1 MESTLLGSFLNLFI
15 DPVVASCLIGLIG
28 FTSYV
33 VVNKRLNQ
41 ILDLDDLELASK
53 ENAYDGF
60 TVIFFFLGWMY
71 GLVMIATVTLS
82 FGKGQLFFYTWVE
95 SSDDLVSSILLLA
108 TLLFAVGFAFCFLNT
123 LKITRLKSNAR
134 ASILRGLGSAQT
146 ETVHPPA
153 EIALQEGTSEQES
166 LEERSEPVTFNEI
179 LDALDKQLKEAIGEA
194 YELREELKETKSK
207 VVMLEEEVQEKD
219 TLIEEI
225 ESSKSSLSQQL
236 SDREHEERDGKKLS
250 LTDSV
255 MVGDS
260 IMGGMKIDKQVN
272 NDPDA
277 IARAV
282 IAAYRAGRDD
292 QE

>member
-1 MESTLLGSFLNLFI
+1 MESTLLGSFLNPFI
-15 DPVVASCLIGLIG
+15 DPIVASCLIGLIG
-28 FTSYV
+28 FTAYV

-71 GLVMIATVTLS
+71 GLVMLATATLS
-82 FGKGQLFFYTWVE
+82 FGEGQLFFYTWVE
-95 SSDDLVSSILLLA
+95 PSDDLVSSILLLA
-108 TLLFAVGFAFCFLNT
+108 TLLFAMSFAFCFLYSLN
-123 LKITRLKSNAR
+123 ITRLKSNAR
-134 ASILRGLGSAQT
+134 ANILRGAGSAQT

-179 LDALDKQLKEAIGEA
+179 LDALDKQLKEAIEEA